1 MFGGMLDKVTGIL
14 DQRLVLTSLLP
25 AIAFWAAVAGLA
37 GSQMGWQHVET
48 RWNHLDGTAKILLAV
63 VAVGVLVLFALILSV
78 SEGALL
84 GLYEGYWGSRGPS
97 GWLAAAGKRWHKR
110 RRRLKGA
117 DYEFIYMNYPRD
129 RNLNAPGAANRP
141 EYMMPTSLGNIIKAA
156 ELYPGD
162 EGRYGI
168 DAVFFWPRLYQI
180 IPDNARSSLI
190 DARTSLALMLN
201 ICTLALGLAAGTL
214 IALAATT
221 IKPAAAFWATAASA
235 AVVAWLAYRSAL
247 GPARVYGELVRAM
260 YDLYRGDL
268 LAKLGFALPGTLAG
282 ERELWKN
289 LGLQMYRRAP
299 DSQPCLMPPGVKL
312 SVRQQGQPQQQGTQR
327 RLETGMFHK
336 LARTVRHHKADTI
349 ERPSRIPCFSRAG
362 GVSDSGTRLLVEREH
377 GRSSDLSE
385 STLAGDQP
393 TKVTHPRYWT
403 LVLSR
408 AR

>member
-247 GPARVYGELVRAM
+247 GRPGYTANWSARCTTCTGVTCWPSSASRCRERWPVSGNSGRTWAF
-260 YDLYRGDL
+260 RCI
-268 LAKLGFALPGTLAG
+268 AG
-282 ERELWKN
+282 
-289 LGLQMYRRAP
+289 P
-299 DSQPCLMPPGVKL
+299 PTHQPCLMPPGVKL

-362 GVSDSGTRLLVEREH
+362 GVSDSGTRLLVRREH

-385 STLAGDQP
+385 STLAEI
-393 TKVTHPRYWT
+393 HR
-403 LVLSR
+403 R
-408 AR
+408 R